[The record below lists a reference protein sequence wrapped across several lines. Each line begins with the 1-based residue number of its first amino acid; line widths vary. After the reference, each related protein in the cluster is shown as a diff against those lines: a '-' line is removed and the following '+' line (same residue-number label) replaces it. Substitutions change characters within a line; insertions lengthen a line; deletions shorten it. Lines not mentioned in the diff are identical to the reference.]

1 MTDSDRPGH
10 AIQYSRQVDLFRKVR
25 FCSEELVFG
34 ISILGSKIS
43 NMAASLF
50 NRYIWLVDT
59 IYRAGYISREEIDRR
74 WARSQ
79 YNDLHEPGIPDRT
92 FHRHKEAIR
101 EIFDIEIRCDRH
113 RGNLYYI
120 ANTEDLEQ
128 DSMRQ
133 WLIGTFSVGTLLNES
148 RDLHDRILFEEI
160 PSGQQYLVPI
170 VEAMREGRT
179 LEIRY
184 WSFRNAA
191 AFDCELE
198 PFCVKLFR
206 QRWYLVAR
214 SVQTLKIRIF
224 GLDRIQAL
232 EMTERHF
239 RLPKDFDAREFFA
252 SCFGIIVDQQCS
264 VETIRVRATCEQSN
278 YLRTLPLHA
287 SQQEIECNNKNSVF
301 EYRLRPTFDFL
312 QELRKYA
319 DAVEVLEP
327 QWLRERIL
335 TDALSVCRLYG
346 AADGTAASG
355 VTADGESVGMHDR
368 YSEGGRL

>member
-1 MTDSDRPGH
+1 
-10 AIQYSRQVDLFRKVR
+10 
-25 FCSEELVFG
+25 
-34 ISILGSKIS
+34 
-43 NMAASLF
+43 MAATLF

-59 IYRAGYISREEIDRR
+59 VYRTGYISRGEIDRR

-148 RDLHDRILFEEI
+148 RDLRDRILFEEV
-160 PSGQQYLVPI
+160 PSGHQYLVPI

-214 SVQTLKIRIF
+214 NVQTLRIRIYA
-224 GLDRIQAL
+224 LDRIQTL
-232 EMTERHF
+232 KMIERHF
-239 RLPKDFDAREFFA
+239 CLPKDFDAREFFA
-252 SCFGIIVDQQCS
+252 SSFGIIVDQQCS
-264 VETIRVRATCEQSN
+264 VETVRVRATVSRATTCARFPSMPRSRRLSAMIRIRSSN
-278 YLRTLPLHA
+278 IACARLSTFCR
-287 SQQEIECNNKNSVF
+287 NSANTPMRSRCSNLSGS
-301 EYRLRPTFDFL
+301 ESGSSPMHSPCAAYTESSLRPQSPEPRPKGVL
-312 QELRKYA
+312 PGARPLLR
-319 DAVEVLEP
+319 
-327 QWLRERIL
+327 R
-335 TDALSVCRLYG
+335 
-346 AADGTAASG
+346 
-355 VTADGESVGMHDR
+355 
-368 YSEGGRL
+368 